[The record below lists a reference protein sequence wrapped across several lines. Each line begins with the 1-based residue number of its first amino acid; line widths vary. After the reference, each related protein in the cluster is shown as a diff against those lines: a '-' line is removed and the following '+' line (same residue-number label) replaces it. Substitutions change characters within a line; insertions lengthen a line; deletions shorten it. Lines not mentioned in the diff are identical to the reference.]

1 MSAPRTLPRIGYAP
15 WGETL
20 EELVAAGRAARE
32 AGADTLWAGELHRS
46 ATITAAALA
55 PVAGPARIGTAV
67 ALAFV
72 RSPLT
77 TALEALDLDE
87 LSAGRFVLGL
97 GSGVRRLNEDW
108 HRAGFDPPV
117 RRLRETVACVRAFTA
132 ECADGGTI
140 EAGGDVT
147 GLRIRGYRRP
157 FPPMRPR
164 IPVHLAAVGPA
175 MTRLAG
181 EIADGW
187 IGHELGSSAHL
198 KDTVLPGLAEGRAR
212 RAPAPAALGP
222 DGRAAADGGLDGFE
236 VTASACCAIDPDP
249 RRAHRLAAGGL
260 GFYASVRTYG
270 PLFAEHGLEAE
281 QQRVVEEF
289 RGAGARADRLGHVV
303 DPAMTRALTLTG
315 TPDEVAE
322 RLTEYAAVAD
332 SVKLGPPV
340 HGLDPEEIRAAQA
353 AVIALIKKVH
363 A

>member
-1 MSAPRTLPRIGYAP
+1 MSATRALPRIGYAP

-20 EELVAAGRAARE
+20 DELVAAGRAARE
-32 AGADTLWAGELHRS
+32 AGADTLWAAELHRS

-55 PVAGPARIGTAV
+55 PVAGPARVGTAV

-108 HRAGFDPPV
+108 HHADFDPPV

-132 ECADGGTI
+132 ACADGATI
-140 EAGGDVT
+140 EAGGEVT
-147 GLRIRGYRRP
+147 GFRIRGYRRP
-157 FPPMRPR
+157 FPPVRAR
-164 IPVHLAAVGPA
+164 IPVHLAAVGPV

-187 IGHELGSSAHL
+187 IGHELGSPAHL
-198 KDTVLPGLAEGRAR
+198 EDIVLPGLAEGHAR
-212 RAPAPAALGP
+212 RASTPAASRPDSGPAPGH
-222 DGRAAADGGLDGFE
+222 GLDGFE
-236 VTASACCAIDPDP
+236 VTASACCAVDPDP

-270 PLFAEHGLEAE
+270 PLFAEHGLESA
-281 QQRVVEEF
+281 QQRVLEEF
-289 RGAGARADRLGHVV
+289 RSAGARADRLGHVV

-315 TPDEVAE
+315 TPDEVAR

-340 HGLDPEEIRAAQA
+340 HGLEPGEIRAAQA
-353 AVIALIKKVH
+353 AVIALIKEVR